1 MARKRGTLNIAVV
14 IEEFL
19 AKVKMG
25 PEYVCTSCHRMMPIK
40 YSKAS
45 PELLEKLSEHTY
57 LLTLVLMANSGY
69 EGANCV

>member
-1 MARKRGTLNIAVV
+1 MARKRATVNIAVV

-25 PEYVCTSCHRMMPIK
+25 PEYVCTSCHRMMPTK

-45 PELLEKLSEHTY
+45 PELLEKLSEHMY
-57 LLTLVLMANSGY
+57 LLMLVLMANRCTASSS
-69 EGANCV
+69 

>member
-1 MARKRGTLNIAVV
+1 
-14 IEEFL
+14 
-19 AKVKMG
+19 MG
-25 PEYVCTSCHRMMPIK
+25 PDYVCTSCHGMMPIK

-45 PELLEKLSEHTY
+45 PELLENLSEHTY